1 LISNNNYS
9 IKKYFEF
16 TYIVIACNAY
26 VILFYVFFKISMES
40 ILWSFMHA
48 TISSIILWNILYKS
62 EKRFNKGKFSIASIF
77 LIVFSVYFQ
86 ISSVKY
92 SQLYLYRSF
101 ISDNNVR
108 FMGSLYVGII
118 LYFSTELW
126 YFLRFKKD
134 DNINKINKLN
144 KQFRINWSTIFFAEL
159 LMMTY
164 FLYSYIKNP
173 ISPYLRSYNIS
184 LSPLDQLINILISI
198 ILALILCSIVFYF
211 KKKGGYIL
219 LFLFIL
225 VFFLKALTSGSRS
238 AFIVPLLGI
247 LIGLLFLRKIS
258 FNLFKRA
265 IIYGPLCIVLL
276 SIVFFT
282 ISGRVAQGDYEKY
295 AHQISYRFDLS
306 DFPLTLLKENPKNPF
321 SLKPI
326 AEALQ
331 LSIPAFLNK
340 NKMSIIENS
349 SYKKLLYSENLTGVD
364 YTDSIFTMGIEI
376 AGWTGFML
384 LLPLF
389 VIFFELYDV
398 SISKMGNFG
407 LIMKILTYYFY
418 IRIEYIWPTLFINIR
433 SLILYG
439 IAGYIFYRIAFRKK
453 KLNYVKDN
461 TNIIC
466 NNINYKSE

>member
-1 LISNNNYS
+1 MKNNNAYS

-16 TYIVIACNAY
+16 IYVVIACNAY
-26 VILFYVFFKISMES
+26 VILFYVFLKISMDS

-62 EKRFNKGKFSIASIF
+62 EKRFNKDKLSITSIF
-77 LIVFSVYFQ
+77 LIVFSIYFQ
-86 ISSVKY
+86 LSSIKY
-92 SQLYLYRSF
+92 SQLYLYRGF

-108 FMGSLYVGII
+108 FIGSLYVGII

-126 YFLRFKKD
+126 YFLRFKKGN
-134 DNINKINKLN
+134 NINKISELN
-144 KQFRINWSTIFFAEL
+144 KQFRINWLTIFFAEL

-164 FLYSYIKNP
+164 FLYVYIKNP
-173 ISPYLRSYNIS
+173 ISPYLRSYNIL
-184 LSPLDQLINILISI
+184 LSPLDQFINILISI

-211 KKKGGYIL
+211 KRKGGYIL
-219 LFLFIL
+219 IFLFIL
-225 VFFLKALTSGSRS
+225 IFFLQALISGSRS
-238 AFIVPLLGI
+238 AFVAPLLGI
-247 LIGLLFLRKIS
+247 LIGLLFLKKIS

-265 IIYGPLCIVLL
+265 VVYGPLCIILL

-282 ISGRVAQGDYEKY
+282 VSGRVAQGEYEIY
-295 AHQISYRFDLS
+295 AHQIAYRFDLS
-306 DFPLTLLKENPKNPF
+306 DFPLTLLKENPKNSF

-349 SYKKLLYSENLTGVD
+349 SYKKLLYSANLIGTD
-364 YTDSIFTMGIEI
+364 YTDSFFSMGVEI

-384 LLPLF
+384 SLPLF
-389 VIFFELYDV
+389 VIFFELYDAG
-398 SISKMGNFG
+398 ISKLGIFG

-418 IRIEYIWPTLFINIR
+418 TRIEYIWPTLFINIR

-439 IAGYIFYRIAFRKK
+439 IAGYIFYRIVFRKK
-453 KLNYVKDN
+453 KVNYVKGN
-461 TNIIC
+461 TNIIG
-466 NNINYKSE
+466 NNLDYKSE